1 MRVRA
6 LALTTSAD
14 GPTGE
19 ALLETEATAAEVRG
33 AVGRAIQ
40 ALREAQRH
48 VDAAEGPMTLELLPP
63 GAERWVPIHVDA
75 GSPPPYTP
83 LQIDSPFEVDW
94 EDVAALV
101 RLTHRYW
108 ASRMRLLERARAR
121 RSALDCG
128 QDPD

>member
-6 LALTTSAD
+6 RTVAAPAD
-14 GPTGE
+14 GPSGE
-19 ALLETEATAAEVRG
+19 ALIETEATAPAVRS
-33 AVGRAIQ
+33 AVSRAIQ
-40 ALREAQRH
+40 ALREGQRRSA
-48 VDAAEGPMTLELLPP
+48 AAEGPVTLEILPP

-83 LQIDSPFEVDW
+83 LQIDSPFAVDW
-94 EDVAALV
+94 EAVAALI

-121 RSALDCG
+121 RGALQTEHDT
-128 QDPD
+128 D

>member
-1 MRVRA
+1 MRIRA
-6 LALTTSAD
+6 LALATPAD

-19 ALLETEATAAEVRG
+19 ALLESEATGPEVRS
-33 AVGRAIQ
+33 AVSRAIQ
-40 ALREAQRH
+40 ALREAQRRTA
-48 VDAAEGPMTLELLPP
+48 AAEGPMTLEILPP

-94 EDVAALV
+94 EDVAALI

-108 ASRMRLLERARAR
+108 GSRMRLLERARAR
-121 RSALDCG
+121 REAVQPERDSD
-128 QDPD
+128 